1 MSWIESAARMSSSRW
16 TSAAS
21 VMKSFHTLS
30 SCLSTHIFTSLSWV
44 WLYYKKKDVLL
55 CFGFKSWRAGFFA
68 SALQFFFLNL
78 INLGNSFSFVQRP
91 VRRPKM
97 AYSVPSRSLWR
108 RSCRRPGFGRVKT
121 RVRSCVW
128 GSRSRAVA
136 GHAEDT
142 VPYPENWTEPKKKR
156 TPSWKERLRTRN
168 GEEKR
173 EGEGDREVEL

>member
-1 MSWIESAARMSSSRW
+1 MFC
-16 TSAAS
+16 S
-21 VMKSFHTLS
+21 VLDLKA
-30 SCLSTHIFTSLSWV
+30 
-44 WLYYKKKDVLL
+44 DVLVSLRVL
-55 CFGFKSWRAGFFA
+55 CS
-68 SALQFFFLNL
+68 FFFLNL

-142 VPYPENWTEPKKKR
+142 VPYPENWTEPKKKEHHPER
-156 TPSWKERLRTRN
+156 NDYGPETERRREKERETERWN
-168 GEEKR
+168 FKKK
-173 EGEGDREVEL
+173 